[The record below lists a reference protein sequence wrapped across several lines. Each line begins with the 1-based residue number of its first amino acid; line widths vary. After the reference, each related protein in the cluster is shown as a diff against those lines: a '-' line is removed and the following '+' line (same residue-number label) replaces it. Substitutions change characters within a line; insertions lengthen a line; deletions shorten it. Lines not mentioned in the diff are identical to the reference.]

1 MLSDYV
7 FYQSNLAE
15 ARLHVLIRGGVLVGR
30 ARLFEMWFFS
40 LIHGVRRGRMWLR
53 LKICEKDPFTLLM
66 STYSKPYKPKSRL

>member
-7 FYQSNLAE
+7 FHQSLAE
-15 ARLHVLIRGGVLVGR
+15 ARLRVLIRGGVLVGR

-53 LKICEKDPFTLLM
+53 LEICKKDPYYV
-66 STYSKPYKPKSRL
+66 TYEHVFKAL